1 MPVSILI
8 VDDEPDVAVLFR
20 QQFRRETREGV
31 YVLHFALSASEALE
45 RLRYE
50 IEPQLIVIL
59 SDINMPGMDGLA
71 LLREIKKWRPELP
84 VMMLTAYGDDDR
96 RRRAAESGAADFVT
110 KPVDFDFL
118 KNSSARIARTIG
130 LRGDPL
136 VASAKIL
143 AVDDE
148 PDFELLIRQRFRR
161 EIRDEE
167 FEFRFAHHG
176 EEALTA
182 LSAEPD
188 IELMLLDINM
198 PVMDGLTLLNEL
210 RERQL
215 EVQAIIV
222 SAYGDMTN
230 LRTAMNRGAFDF
242 VTKPVDLRDLEIT
255 VRKALANV
263 AKLREMDRQR
273 MAAERAR
280 NNLSRYFSPNIVELL
295 AAQDEPLGAGRRET
309 VAVLFADI
317 VGFTRTAEDMAPEDV
332 LALLREFHARM
343 TAQIFASGG
352 TVDQYLG
359 DGIVAVFGAPAA
371 SANDAVNALNCA
383 EMMLHALDCW
393 NDEREGRERRGSISA
408 SASTMDRSCL
418 AMSAANTACRSRR
431 SGIRSTRRLD
441 CRC

>member
-1 MPVSILI
+1 M
-8 VDDEPDVAVLFR
+8 
-20 QQFRRETREGV
+20 
-31 YVLHFALSASEALE
+31 
-45 RLRYE
+45 
-50 IEPQLIVIL
+50 
-59 SDINMPGMDGLA
+59 
-71 LLREIKKWRPELP
+71 
-84 VMMLTAYGDDDR
+84 
-96 RRRAAESGAADFVT
+96 
-110 KPVDFDFL
+110 
-118 KNSSARIARTIG
+118 
-130 LRGDPL
+130 

-148 PDFELLIRQRFRR
+148 PDFELLIKQRFRR
-161 EIRDEE
+161 QIRDEE

-176 EEALTA
+176 EEALKA

-188 IELMLLDINM
+188 IDLMLLDINM
-198 PVMDGLTLLNEL
+198 PVMDGLTLLSEL

-242 VTKPVDLRDLEIT
+242 VTKPVDLSDLEIT

-295 AAQDEPLGAGRRET
+295 ASQDEPLGAGRRET

-317 VGFTRTAEDMAPEDV
+317 VAFTQMAELMAPEDV
-332 LALLREFHARM
+332 LAMLREFHARM

-352 TVDQYLG
+352 TVDQYMG

-371 SANDAVNALNCA
+371 SPNDAANALYCA
-383 EMMLHALDCW
+383 EMMLDALELWNHERERKGGTRLDIGIGLNYGPVVLGDVGSEHSMSFTAIGDTVNTAARLQVLTRSLGTPLVVGDALVQAIHALSP
-393 NDEREGRERRGSISA
+393 ERAAERLGRLEDRGEYSLRGRA
-408 SASTMDRSCL
+408 SPVRVWTHKGKRIRETASFE
-418 AMSAANTACRSRR
+418 AVP
-431 SGIRSTRRLD
+431 
-441 CRC
+441 

>member
-1 MPVSILI
+1 M
-8 VDDEPDVAVLFR
+8 
-20 QQFRRETREGV
+20 ET
-31 YVLHFALSASEALE
+31 
-45 RLRYE
+45 
-50 IEPQLIVIL
+50 
-59 SDINMPGMDGLA
+59 
-71 LLREIKKWRPELP
+71 
-84 VMMLTAYGDDDR
+84 
-96 RRRAAESGAADFVT
+96 
-110 KPVDFDFL
+110 
-118 KNSSARIARTIG
+118 
-130 LRGDPL
+130 
-136 VASAKIL
+136 SAKIL

-167 FEFRFAHHG
+167 FEFRFARHG

-215 EVQAIIV
+215 AVQAIIV

-242 VTKPVDLRDLEIT
+242 VTKPVDLSDLEIT
-255 VRKALANV
+255 VRKALANI
-263 AKLREMDRQR
+263 AKARETDRLRL
-273 MAAERAR
+273 AAERAR

-317 VGFTRTAEDMAPEDV
+317 VGFTRTAEVMAPEDV

-352 TVDQYLG
+352 TVDQYMG
-359 DGIVAVFGAPAA
+359 DGIFAVFGVPTA
-371 SANDAVNALNCA
+371 SPNDAANALNCA
-383 EMMLHALDCW
+383 EMMLDALEQW
-393 NDEREGRERRGSISA
+393 NGEREANGDARVDMGVGLNYGPVVLGDVGSEHS
-408 SASTMDRSCL
+408 
-418 AMSAANTACRSRR
+418 MSFTAIGDTVNTAARLQALLAPWEPRWS
-431 SGIRSTRRLD
+431 SGTLLFEPSTHCPLKSPASVPANWRIEANIVCEVGRG
-441 CRC
+441 R

>member
-1 MPVSILI
+1 M
-8 VDDEPDVAVLFR
+8 
-20 QQFRRETREGV
+20 
-31 YVLHFALSASEALE
+31 
-45 RLRYE
+45 
-50 IEPQLIVIL
+50 
-59 SDINMPGMDGLA
+59 
-71 LLREIKKWRPELP
+71 
-84 VMMLTAYGDDDR
+84 
-96 RRRAAESGAADFVT
+96 
-110 KPVDFDFL
+110 
-118 KNSSARIARTIG
+118 
-130 LRGDPL
+130 

-161 EIRDEE
+161 QIRDEE

-176 EEALTA
+176 EEALAA

-210 RERQL
+210 SERQL

-255 VRKALANV
+255 VHKALANV
-263 AKLREMDRQR
+263 AKLREMERQR
-273 MAAERAR
+273 RAAERAR
-280 NNLSRYFSPNIVELL
+280 SNLSRYFSPNIVELL

-317 VGFTRTAEDMAPEDV
+317 VAFTRMAEDMAPEDV
-332 LALLREFHARM
+332 LALLREFHTRM

-359 DGIVAVFGAPAA
+359 DGIIAVFGAPAA
-371 SANDAVNALNCA
+371 SLNDAANALNCA
-383 EMMLHALDCW
+383 EMMLEALERW
-393 NDEREGRERRGSISA
+393 NDERKATGDARLDIGIGVNYGQVVLGDVGSEHSMSFTAIGD
-408 SASTMDRSCL
+408 TM
-418 AMSAANTACRSRR
+418 NTASRLQVLTRSLRTPLVV
-431 SGIRSTRRLD
+431 GDAVVQAIRALSPEIAAERISRLED
-441 CRC
+441 RGEHSLRGRASPVRVWTSKVKWAHEPTPFEAVS

>member
-1 MPVSILI
+1 L
-8 VDDEPDVAVLFR
+8 
-20 QQFRRETREGV
+20 
-31 YVLHFALSASEALE
+31 
-45 RLRYE
+45 
-50 IEPQLIVIL
+50 
-59 SDINMPGMDGLA
+59 
-71 LLREIKKWRPELP
+71 
-84 VMMLTAYGDDDR
+84 
-96 RRRAAESGAADFVT
+96 VT
-110 KPVDFDFL
+110 
-118 KNSSARIARTIG
+118 S
-130 LRGDPL
+130 
-136 VASAKIL
+136 KIL

-148 PDFELLIRQRFRR
+148 PHFELLIRQRFRR

-176 EEALTA
+176 EEALAT
-182 LSAEPD
+182 LSSEPD

-198 PVMDGLTLLNEL
+198 PVMDGLTLLTEL

-295 AAQDEPLGAGRRET
+295 ASQDEPLGAGRRET

-317 VGFTRTAEDMAPEDV
+317 VAFTQMAEVMAPEDV
-332 LALLREFHARM
+332 LALLREFHTRM

-352 TVDQYLG
+352 MVDQYLG
-359 DGIVAVFGAPAA
+359 DGIIAVFGAPTASPKDAA
-371 SANDAVNALNCA
+371 NALNCA
-383 EMMLHALDCW
+383 EMMLDALERW
-393 NDEREGRERRGSISA
+393 NDEREGNGDARLDIGIGLNYGPVVLGDVGSEHS
-408 SASTMDRSCL
+408 
-418 AMSAANTACRSRR
+418 MSFTAIGDTVNTAARLQVLTRALKTPLVVGGAVVQAIYALSPEIAAEHIGQLEDRGEHNLR
-431 SGIRSTRRLD
+431 GRASPVRVWTGKVKRIREGAPFEAVS
-441 CRC
+441 

>member
-1 MPVSILI
+1 VS
-8 VDDEPDVAVLFR
+8 
-20 QQFRRETREGV
+20 
-31 YVLHFALSASEALE
+31 
-45 RLRYE
+45 
-50 IEPQLIVIL
+50 
-59 SDINMPGMDGLA
+59 
-71 LLREIKKWRPELP
+71 
-84 VMMLTAYGDDDR
+84 
-96 RRRAAESGAADFVT
+96 
-110 KPVDFDFL
+110 
-118 KNSSARIARTIG
+118 
-130 LRGDPL
+130 PL

-148 PDFELLIRQRFRR
+148 PDFELLITQRFRR
-161 EIRDEE
+161 QIREQE

-176 EEALTA
+176 EEALAT

-188 IELMLLDINM
+188 IDLMLLDINM
-198 PVMDGLTLLNEL
+198 PVMDGLTLLSEL

-242 VTKPVDLRDLEIT
+242 VTKPVDLSDLEIT

-295 AAQDEPLGAGRRET
+295 ASQDEPLGAGRRET

-317 VGFTRTAEDMAPEDV
+317 VAFTQMAELMAPEDV
-332 LALLREFHARM
+332 LAMLREFHTRM

-352 TVDQYLG
+352 TVDQYMG
-359 DGIVAVFGAPAA
+359 DGILAVFGATAA
-371 SANDAVNALNCA
+371 SPDDAASALNCA
-383 EMMLHALDCW
+383 EMMLETLERW
-393 NDEREGRERRGSISA
+393 NHEREEKGDA
-408 SASTMDRSCL
+408 
-418 AMSAANTACRSRR
+418 
-431 SGIRSTRRLD
+431 RLD
-441 CRC
+441 IGIGLNYGPVVLGDVGSEHGMSFTAIGDTVNTSARLQVLTRSLKTQLVVGDAVVRAIEALSPEVAAERLGRLEDLGEHSLRGRASPVRIWTRKVKQISEAAPFDALS

>member
-1 MPVSILI
+1 VS
-8 VDDEPDVAVLFR
+8 
-20 QQFRRETREGV
+20 
-31 YVLHFALSASEALE
+31 
-45 RLRYE
+45 
-50 IEPQLIVIL
+50 
-59 SDINMPGMDGLA
+59 
-71 LLREIKKWRPELP
+71 
-84 VMMLTAYGDDDR
+84 
-96 RRRAAESGAADFVT
+96 
-110 KPVDFDFL
+110 
-118 KNSSARIARTIG
+118 
-130 LRGDPL
+130 PL

-148 PDFELLIRQRFRR
+148 PDFELLITQRFRR
-161 EIRDEE
+161 EIRDQE

-176 EEALTA
+176 EEALAA

-198 PVMDGLTLLNEL
+198 PVMDGLTLLHEL

-215 EVQAIIV
+215 DVQAIIV

-242 VTKPVDLRDLEIT
+242 VTKPVDLSDLEIT

-263 AKLREMDRQR
+263 AKMREMDRQR

-317 VGFTRTAEDMAPEDV
+317 VAFTQMAELMAPEDV
-332 LALLREFHARM
+332 LAMLREFHTRM

-352 TVDQYLG
+352 TVDQYMG
-359 DGIVAVFGAPAA
+359 DGILAVFGATEASPNDAA
-371 SANDAVNALNCA
+371 SALNCA
-383 EMMLHALDCW
+383 EMMLETLERW
-393 NDEREGRERRGSISA
+393 NHEREGKGDARLDIGIGLNYGPVVLGDVGSEYG
-408 SASTMDRSCL
+408 
-418 AMSAANTACRSRR
+418 MSFTAIGDTVNTAARLQVLTRSLKTQLVVGDPIVRAIQALSPEVAAER
-431 SGIRSTRRLD
+431 IGRLEDLGEHSLRGRASPVRIWTRKVRQISEAAPFVALS
-441 CRC
+441 

>member
-1 MPVSILI
+1 
-8 VDDEPDVAVLFR
+8 
-20 QQFRRETREGV
+20 
-31 YVLHFALSASEALE
+31 
-45 RLRYE
+45 
-50 IEPQLIVIL
+50 
-59 SDINMPGMDGLA
+59 
-71 LLREIKKWRPELP
+71 
-84 VMMLTAYGDDDR
+84 
-96 RRRAAESGAADFVT
+96 
-110 KPVDFDFL
+110 
-118 KNSSARIARTIG
+118 
-130 LRGDPL
+130 L

-161 EIRDEE
+161 QIRDEE

-176 EEALTA
+176 EEALAA

-273 MAAERAR
+273 LAAERAR

-317 VGFTRTAEDMAPEDV
+317 VAFTRMAEVMAPEDV
-332 LALLREFHARM
+332 LAMLREFHARM

-352 TVDQYLG
+352 TVDQYMG
-359 DGIVAVFGAPAA
+359 DGIIAVFGAPAA
-371 SANDAVNALNCA
+371 SSNDAANALYCA
-383 EMMLHALDCW
+383 EMMLDTLERW
-393 NDEREGRERRGSISA
+393 NQEREGKGEARLDIGIGLNYGQVVLGDVGSEHS
-408 SASTMDRSCL
+408 
-418 AMSAANTACRSRR
+418 MSFTAIGDTVNTAARLQVL
-431 SGIRSTRRLD
+431 TRALKTPLVVGDAVVQAIQALSPEIAAERIGRLED
-441 CRC
+441 RGEYSLRGRASPVRVWTSKVKRLREAPPLEAVS

>member
-1 MPVSILI
+1 LVS
-8 VDDEPDVAVLFR
+8 
-20 QQFRRETREGV
+20 
-31 YVLHFALSASEALE
+31 
-45 RLRYE
+45 
-50 IEPQLIVIL
+50 
-59 SDINMPGMDGLA
+59 
-71 LLREIKKWRPELP
+71 
-84 VMMLTAYGDDDR
+84 
-96 RRRAAESGAADFVT
+96 
-110 KPVDFDFL
+110 
-118 KNSSARIARTIG
+118 
-130 LRGDPL
+130 
-136 VASAKIL
+136 SAKIL

-148 PDFELLIRQRFRR
+148 PDFELLIRQRFRSQ
-161 EIRDEE
+161 IRDEE

-215 EVQAIIV
+215 DVQAIIV

-255 VRKALANV
+255 VRKGLANV

-309 VAVLFADI
+309 VAILFADI
-317 VGFTRTAEDMAPEDV
+317 VGFTRIAEAMAPEGV
-332 LALLREFHARM
+332 LALLREFQTRM
-343 TAQIFASGG
+343 TSQIFASGG
-352 TVDQYLG
+352 TIDQYLG
-359 DGIVAVFGAPAA
+359 DGIVAVFGVPAA
-371 SANDAVNALNCA
+371 SSDDAANALKCA

-393 NDEREGRERRGSISA
+393 NDERQGRGDA
-408 SASTMDRSCL
+408 
-418 AMSAANTACRSRR
+418 
-431 SGIRSTRRLD
+431 RLD
-441 CRC
+441 IGIGLNYGPVVLGDVGSEHSMAFAVIGDTVNTSARLQALTRSLGTPLVVGDAVVQAIRALSPEIAAERLGELEDRGEYSLRGRAGPVRVWTHKVKSARATAPFDAVS